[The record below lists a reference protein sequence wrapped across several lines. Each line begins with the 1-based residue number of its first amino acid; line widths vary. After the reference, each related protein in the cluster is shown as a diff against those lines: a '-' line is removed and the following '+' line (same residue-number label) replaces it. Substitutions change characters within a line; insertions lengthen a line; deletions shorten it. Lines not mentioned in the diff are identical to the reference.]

1 MSRGGGPPTLVIWG
15 PEGRMGEVITISV
28 VDDDESIRRALRRLI
43 RSTGLGVDT
52 FGSAEEF
59 LERGDRATRCLILDV
74 KLPGISGL
82 DLQGRLAATD
92 PMIPIIFV
100 SAYGSQEMKD
110 RAMKAGAIDF
120 LGKPFSEETL
130 LDDVRL
136 ALDARR

>member
-1 MSRGGGPPTLVIWG
+1 
-15 PEGRMGEVITISV
+15 
-28 VDDDESIRRALRRLI
+28 
-43 RSTGLGVDT
+43 
-52 FGSAEEF
+52 
-59 LERGDRATRCLILDV
+59 V

-110 RAMKAGAIDF
+110 RAMKAAAIDF

>member
-1 MSRGGGPPTLVIWG
+1 
-15 PEGRMGEVITISV
+15 MGEVITISV

-43 RSTGLGVDT
+43 GTTGLCVDT

-74 KLPGISGL
+74 KLPGISGF
-82 DLQGRLAATD
+82 DLQGRLATTD

-100 SAYGSQEMKD
+100 SAYGSQEVRD
-110 RAMKAGAIDF
+110 RAIKAGAIDF
-120 LGKPFSEETL
+120 LRKPFNEEML

>member
-1 MSRGGGPPTLVIWG
+1 VPTLVIWARG
-15 PEGRMGEVITISV
+15 DGMGEVITISI

-43 RSTGLGVDT
+43 GSAGLSVDT

-74 KLPGISGL
+74 RLPGISGL
-82 DLQGRLAATD
+82 DLQGRLATTQ
-92 PMIPIIFV
+92 PTIPIIFV

-110 RAMKAGAIDF
+110 QAMRAGAIDF
-120 LGKPFSEETL
+120 LRKPFNEEML